1 MNNAKTKT
9 DTKIA
14 VIGLG
19 YVGLP
24 LAVGLSHHFTTVG
37 YDIDRQRVKELRQG
51 QDRTGEV
58 SAEALQQAGSLC
70 LSDDLSDLAEAT
82 VYIITVP
89 TPVDANNLPDLGPL
103 QAASKTIGERLKP
116 GDVVVY
122 ESTVYPGATEEV
134 CASILE
140 QSSGLRLNK
149 DFSVGYSP
157 ERINPGDKVHRLQT
171 ITKVVAA
178 STPETAQRLKDIY
191 ETVVSA
197 GVYVAP
203 DIKTAEAAKAIENTQ
218 RDINIA
224 FMNELA
230 QMFHH
235 LGLDTHA
242 VIETAATK
250 WNFLPFTPGLVGGH
264 CIGVDPYYLIH
275 KAQESG
281 YFPQLITTARRVN
294 QDMPAYVADR
304 LLKLLALHK
313 IHVVGARILVLGLT
327 FKENCPDL
335 RNTRVVDV
343 VRELQQYHA
352 QVDVH
357 DPWADA
363 DEARNELGFALTGEP
378 EAKAY
383 DAIVLAVPHREFVQQ
398 GVEKIQRWRKP
409 HSVVFDLKNA
419 LPADKVD
426 DRL

>member
-1 MNNAKTKT
+1 V
-9 DTKIA
+9 A

-24 LAVGLSHHFTTVG
+24 LAVGLARHFPTIG
-37 YDIDRQRVKELRQG
+37 FDIDSGRVQQLQAG
-51 QDRTGEV
+51 VDRTGEV
-58 SAEALQQAGSLC
+58 SAAELRQATQLT
-70 LSDDLSDLAEAT
+70 LSDNCRDLAEST

-89 TPVDANNLPDLGPL
+89 TPVDANNLPDLQPL
-103 QAASKTIGERLKP
+103 EAASVTIGRLLKP

-122 ESTVYPGATEEV
+122 ESTVYPGATEEF
-134 CASILE
+134 CAGILE
-140 QSSGLRLNK
+140 RESGLQFNR
-149 DFSVGYSP
+149 DFTVGYSP

-178 STPETAQRLKDIY
+178 STPETAERLKALY
-191 ETVVSA
+191 ETVVTA

-218 RDINIA
+218 RDVNIA

-281 YFPQLITTARRVN
+281 YFPQLITTARRLN
-294 QDMPAYVADR
+294 QEMPAYVAER
-304 LLKLLALHK
+304 LLKRLALQK
-313 IHVVGARILVLGLT
+313 IHVVGARILILGVT

-352 QVDVH
+352 CVDVH

-363 DEARNELGFALTGEP
+363 GQAQAELGFGLTEKPLEG
-378 EAKAY
+378 AY
-383 DAIVLAVPHREFVQQ
+383 DAIVLAVPHEQFIANAVKNI
-398 GVEKIQRWRKP
+398 GRWRKP

-419 LPADKVD
+419 LPGEIVD
-426 DRL
+426 ERL

>member
-1 MNNAKTKT
+1 M
-9 DTKIA
+9 
-14 VIGLG
+14 IGLG

-24 LAVGLSHHFTTVG
+24 LAVGLSRHFPTIG
-37 YDIDRQRVKELRQG
+37 FDIDSGRVQQLQAG
-51 QDRTGEV
+51 VDRTGEV
-58 SAEALQQAGSLC
+58 SAAELRQATQLT
-70 LSDDLSDLAEAT
+70 LSDNCRDLAEST

-89 TPVDANNLPDLGPL
+89 TPVDANNLPDLQPL
-103 QAASKTIGERLKP
+103 EAASVTIGRLLKP

-134 CASILE
+134 CAGILE
-140 QSSGLRLNK
+140 RESGLQFNR
-149 DFSVGYSP
+149 DFTVGYSP

-171 ITKVVAA
+171 IIKVVAA
-178 STPETAQRLKDIY
+178 STPETAERLKALY
-191 ETVVSA
+191 ETVVTA

-218 RDINIA
+218 RDVNIA

-281 YFPQLITTARRVN
+281 YFPQLITTARRLN
-294 QDMPAYVADR
+294 QEMPAYVAER
-304 LLKLLALHK
+304 LLKRLALQK
-313 IHVVGARILVLGLT
+313 IHVVGARILILGVT

-352 QVDVH
+352 CVDVH

-363 DEARNELGFALTGEP
+363 GQAQAELGFGLTEKPLEG
-378 EAKAY
+378 AY
-383 DAIVLAVPHREFVQQ
+383 DAIVLAVPHQQ
-398 GVEKIQRWRKP
+398 FIANAVKNISRWRKP

-419 LPADKVD
+419 LPGEIVD
-426 DRL
+426 ERL

>member
-1 MNNAKTKT
+1 MNA
-9 DTKIA
+9 DTRIA

-24 LAVGLSHHFTTVG
+24 LAVGLSRHFPTVG
-37 YDIDRQRVKELRQG
+37 FDIDCQRVRQLRQG
-51 QDRTGEV
+51 HDRTGEI
-58 SAEALQQAGSLC
+58 SAEALRQA
-70 LSDDLSDLAEAT
+70 SDLVLTDKLEDLATST

-103 QAASKTIGERLKP
+103 EKASQAIGQQLKP

-134 CASILE
+134 CARILE
-140 QSSGLRLNK
+140 QASGLTLNR
-149 DFSVGYSP
+149 DFSIGYSP

-178 STPETAQRLKDIY
+178 STPETAARLKAIY
-191 ETVVSA
+191 EKVVSA
-197 GVYVAP
+197 GVYVAT

-218 RDINIA
+218 RDVNIA

-242 VIETAATK
+242 VIEAAATK

-281 YFPQLITTARRVN
+281 YFPRIITTARRLN
-294 QDMPAYVADR
+294 QEMPAYVADR

-352 QVDVH
+352 RVDVH
-357 DPWADA
+357 DPWADP
-363 DEARNELGFALTGEP
+363 DQAREELGFSLTDKP
-378 EAKAY
+378 QDQAY
-383 DAIVLAVPHREFVQQ
+383 DAIVLAVAHRQFVEH
-398 GVEKIQRWRKP
+398 GAELIARWRKP
-409 HSVVFDLKNA
+409 ASVVFDLKNA
-419 LPADKVD
+419 LPDHYVD

>member
-1 MNNAKTKT
+1 M
-9 DTKIA
+9 
-14 VIGLG
+14 IGLG

-24 LAVGLSHHFTTVG
+24 LAVGLARHFPTIG
-37 YDIDRQRVKELRQG
+37 FDIDSGRVQQLQAG
-51 QDRTGEV
+51 VDRTGEV
-58 SAEALQQAGSLC
+58 SAAELRQATQLT
-70 LSDDLSDLAEAT
+70 LSDNCRDLAEST

-89 TPVDANNLPDLGPL
+89 TPVDANNLPDLQPL
-103 QAASKTIGERLKP
+103 EAASVTIGRLLKP

-122 ESTVYPGATEEV
+122 ESTVYPGATEEF
-134 CASILE
+134 CAGILE
-140 QSSGLRLNK
+140 RESGLQFNR
-149 DFSVGYSP
+149 DFTVGYSP

-178 STPETAQRLKDIY
+178 STPETAERLKALY
-191 ETVVSA
+191 ETVVTA

-218 RDINIA
+218 RDVNIA

-281 YFPQLITTARRVN
+281 YFPQLITTARRLN
-294 QDMPAYVADR
+294 QEMPAYVAER
-304 LLKLLALHK
+304 LLKRLALQK
-313 IHVVGARILVLGLT
+313 IHVVGARILILGVT

-352 QVDVH
+352 CVDVH

-363 DEARNELGFALTGEP
+363 GQAQAELGFGLTEKPLEG
-378 EAKAY
+378 AY
-383 DAIVLAVPHREFVQQ
+383 DAIVLAVPHEQFIANAVKNI
-398 GVEKIQRWRKP
+398 GRWRKP

-419 LPADKVD
+419 LPGEIVD
-426 DRL
+426 ERL

>member
-1 MNNAKTKT
+1 MNQQ
-9 DTKIA
+9 DKIA

-24 LAVGLSHHFTTVG
+24 LAVGLAGHFPTVG
-37 YDIDRQRVKELRQG
+37 YDIDARRVRELQAG
-51 QDRTGEV
+51 HDRTGEV
-58 SAEALQQAGSLC
+58 ASEDLALATGLH
-70 LSDDLSDLAEAT
+70 LSNRVDDLADTT
-82 VYIITVP
+82 VFIITVP
-89 TPVDANNLPDLGPL
+89 TPVDVNNLPDLRPL
-103 QAASKTIGERLKP
+103 QAASETIGRLLKP

-134 CASILE
+134 CAQILE
-140 QSSGLRLNK
+140 QVSGLRLNR
-149 DFSVGYSP
+149 DFTVGYSP

-178 STPETAQRLKDIY
+178 STPETAQRLKHIY
-191 ETVVSA
+191 ETVVAA
-197 GVYVAP
+197 GVHVAP

-281 YFPQLITTARRVN
+281 YFPQLITTARRLN

-304 LLKLLALHK
+304 LLKLLALHR

-352 QVDVH
+352 TVDVH
-357 DPWADA
+357 DPWADPE
-363 DEARNELGFALTGEP
+363 EARIELGFDLTDSP
-378 EAKAY
+378 PAQAY
-383 DAIVLAVPHREFVQQ
+383 DAIVLAVPHAEFVQQ
-398 GVEKIQRWRKP
+398 SVENIRRWRKP

-419 LPADKVD
+419 LPAETVD